1 MLMTLEVEEEEAVVV
16 EGEEEVGCLSF
27 RFRLVRVS
35 LANSWKAIPVAD
47 IHQFYWLARV
57 LNYVKMLK

>member
-1 MLMTLEVEEEEAVVV
+1 MLMTLAGEEVEAAVV
-16 EGEEEVGCLSF
+16 EEEVGCLSF

>member
-1 MLMTLEVEEEEAVVV
+1 MMQVVEVEGAV
-16 EGEEEVGCLSF
+16 EEEEVGCPSF

-57 LNYVKMLK
+57 LNYVKKLK

>member
-1 MLMTLEVEEEEAVVV
+1 MMVEVEEAVEEEEV
-16 EGEEEVGCLSF
+16 VGCPSF
-27 RFRLVRVS
+27 RFRFVRVS

>member
-1 MLMTLEVEEEEAVVV
+1 MLMTLAGEEVEAVVV
-16 EGEEEVGCLSF
+16 AVEEVVGCLTF

-57 LNYVKMLK
+57 LNYVKKLK

>member
-1 MLMTLEVEEEEAVVV
+1 MLMMQVVGVEGVV
-16 EGEEEVGCLSF
+16 EAEVVGCPSF
-27 RFRLVRVS
+27 QFRLVRVS

-57 LNYVKMLK
+57 LNYVKKLK

>member
-1 MLMTLEVEEEEAVVV
+1 MLMMQVV
-16 EGEEEVGCLSF
+16 EVVGEEEVVAVGCPSF

>member
-1 MLMTLEVEEEEAVVV
+1 MLMMQVVEVEGVEEAEV
-16 EGEEEVGCLSF
+16 VGCPSF

-57 LNYVKMLK
+57 LNYVKKLK